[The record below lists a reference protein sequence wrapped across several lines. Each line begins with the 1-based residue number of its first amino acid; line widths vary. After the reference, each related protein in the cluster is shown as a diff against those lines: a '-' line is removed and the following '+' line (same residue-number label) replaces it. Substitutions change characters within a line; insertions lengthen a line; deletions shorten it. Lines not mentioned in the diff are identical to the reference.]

1 MPTAEDE
8 RGVELSVA
16 PEPDLVPATPSR
28 LPQPKTVPPAQVER
42 IVEALRISAA
52 APGAEDADSAG
63 GDPAEST
70 LETLRAAAR
79 GRRHVKLG
87 YVDKNGRGATLTA
100 LPLSVSAGQVDV
112 LDEATDRVVRIALP
126 RITRVVL
133 A

>member
-1 MPTAEDE
+1 MRIGTAVGSSCASADAA
-8 RGVELSVA
+8 GMNSSVQKA
-16 PEPDLVPATPSR
+16 GEALTN
-28 LPQPKTVPPAQVER
+28 VER
-42 IVEALRISAA
+42 IIEAMRTSSAS
-52 APGAEDADSAG
+52 PGAEDAGGAG
-63 GDPAEST
+63 GAGDTLGESA

-79 GRRHVKLG
+79 GQRHVKLG

-112 LDEATDRVVRIALP
+112 LDEATDRVVRISLP